1 MDSYSTSENQFD
13 YNNLLQMTDNTLNHQ
28 HHHNHH
34 QNKESLIFEPLNVD
48 FVTNTDIYSASTQQ
62 NFDPNQ
68 TNNVQIF
75 DSNSEQY
82 YNNASI
88 ANTKTYLNNNNNNNY
103 SQNWNYN
110 NSNFGVYQP
119 IDHKLT
125 MMTSVTDYN
134 QQSFNS
140 NNNYD
145 YSIIHQQQQQQQQQS
160 TKPTFYEN
168 NNFNQI
174 IKSETFQNFS
184 NYDNHHPYHD
194 PYHNSTNDLVDNSS
208 LSSTPTISSSN
219 NSSPTNNNSITKLE
233 LLTHN
238 DFQSQLKTEPFVNVN
253 DYNNNVKTEFN
264 QIPTPTTTPPPAPIT
279 TTTTTINEKYF
290 NNEHFFKTEPPLIK
304 QAEKRKLSLTDIKY
318 SVCNVCDD
326 TPPGNA
332 NFTNETCE
340 ACRVFFRRFSKTS
353 KKISRQ
359 PNCNRACVIK
369 RETRGDCL
377 SCRYDKCLAVGMS
390 STHNEIEYLNNESSL
405 LQKMPI
411 KQMKIESTNTND
423 DLNLNSASI
432 NEIRNLSIEVVL
444 SSSSSVAASAATPN
458 SLSSTSSSSSSA
470 CSSFSDSYTDLIRT
484 LFKEIELKK
493 NQIRSENNEHKMKLH
508 LVDLS
513 EKISNCVVNS
523 LKKSSSNKEAFLTL
537 ISNCTKQYL
546 NDFKNEN
553 KQLLIAY
560 QCLIDNETSFHLA
573 TSELR
578 LKSMLN
584 KIYSN
589 LDRNA
594 NLGGN
599 KKSSTEF
606 VDTYA
611 GDYPINY
618 GITLTSNYSN
628 LTAEELQAQAFQS
641 KMFTSLTELK
651 VLHFLLLLFSSFQ
664 SLDEFIQYDLDL
676 YNNNNN
682 NSKKNKI
689 NSSSSTTTT
698 IKTDIAYCQR
708 FLVKL
713 IDRLC
718 HDKIIKTQILLSV
731 SEIDFF

>member
-1 MDSYSTSENQFD
+1 M
-13 YNNLLQMTDNTLNHQ
+13 
-28 HHHNHH
+28 
-34 QNKESLIFEPLNVD
+34 
-48 FVTNTDIYSASTQQ
+48 
-62 NFDPNQ
+62 
-68 TNNVQIF
+68 
-75 DSNSEQY
+75 
-82 YNNASI
+82 
-88 ANTKTYLNNNNNNNY
+88 
-103 SQNWNYN
+103 
-110 NSNFGVYQP
+110 
-119 IDHKLT
+119 
-125 MMTSVTDYN
+125 
-134 QQSFNS
+134 
-140 NNNYD
+140 
-145 YSIIHQQQQQQQQQS
+145 
-160 TKPTFYEN
+160 
-168 NNFNQI
+168 
-174 IKSETFQNFS
+174 
-184 NYDNHHPYHD
+184 
-194 PYHNSTNDLVDNSS
+194 
-208 LSSTPTISSSN
+208 
-219 NSSPTNNNSITKLE
+219 
-233 LLTHN
+233 
-238 DFQSQLKTEPFVNVN
+238 KTEPFVNVN
-253 DYNNNVKTEFN
+253 DYNNNNNVKTEFN
-264 QIPTPTTTPPPAPIT
+264 QIPTPTTTPPTPT
-279 TTTTTINEKYF
+279 TLNEKYF
-290 NNEHFFKTEPPLIK
+290 NNEHFFKTEPPQIK
-304 QAEKRKLSLTDIKY
+304 QTEKRKLSLTDIKY

-326 TPPGNA
+326 TPPPGNA

-390 STHNEIEYLNNESSL
+390 STQNEIEYLNNESSL

-411 KQMKIESTNTND
+411 KQMKIESTND

-458 SLSSTSSSSSSA
+458 SLSSTSSSSSSSSSNS

-523 LKKSSSNKEAFLTL
+523 LKKSSSNREAFLTL

-589 LDRNA
+589 LDNRNA

-606 VDTYA
+606 VDSYA

-664 SLDEFIQYDLDL
+664 SLDEFIQY
-676 YNNNNN
+676 Y
-682 NSKKNKI
+682 
-689 NSSSSTTTT
+689 
-698 IKTDIAYCQR
+698 
-708 FLVKL
+708 
-713 IDRLC
+713 
-718 HDKIIKTQILLSV
+718 
-731 SEIDFF
+731 